1 MIPAVLLSVLLSSA
15 VAAPETA
22 PEAPL
27 AAPSLLGSGLLS
39 LHDTRTLPRGRFTIG
54 TTLHN
59 RDRDPLGIDVFDY
72 AIAGTVGVTPRVEA
86 FGSLVFSRVVVVP
99 DFSLTWP
106 ALAPPPLDLVLP
118 DAMAVPER
126 PYYAMVPT
134 FPFANGRGDQRFSDL
149 VTGDLVL
156 GAKMRLRAP
165 DGERAGFAVS
175 GEVKVPSK
183 RRLTALQSGSG
194 TGGIDLALRGIAE
207 KKFLGADVVTS
218 AAFIYV
224 GGVPF
229 GDRLLMA
236 NPEATAVV
244 EEKLRLPSRFELGAG
259 LRYPVSPGLA
269 LIAEAVATVEVYG
282 ADTLD
287 RIAPL
292 DLLAGFQ
299 GRRGPIRLTAGVLYA
314 AGSPPSGGVRP
325 SPLAGFVDLSR
336 ASDAD
341 TRRYLEQ
348 GGLGGAAAHLRPW
361 AQVVTPRV
369 PGAEL
374 PEGAR
379 VVPDRYTIIS
389 EHQIGF
395 VVLLGWAF

>member
-1 MIPAVLLSVLLSSA
+1 MILVTPLLVLL
-15 VAAPETA
+15 AASTPVPEPALPA
-22 PEAPL
+22 PA
-27 AAPSLLGSGLLS
+27 LLGTGLLS
-39 LHDTRTLPRGRFTIG
+39 LPDTRTLPRGRFTIG

-99 DFSLTWP
+99 DFSQTWP
-106 ALAPPPLDLVLP
+106 ALPPPPLDLVLP
-118 DAMAVPER
+118 DAMAVPVR

-134 FPFANGRGDQRFSDL
+134 FPFANGRGDQRFTDL

-165 DGERAGFAVS
+165 DEERTGFAV
-175 GEVKVPSK
+175 GADLKLPSK

-194 TGGIDLALRGIAE
+194 TGGVDLTVRGIAQRR
-207 KKFLGADVVTS
+207 FLGADVVTT
-218 AAFIYV
+218 AAFTYV

-229 GDRLLMA
+229 GDRLLLA
-236 NPEATAVV
+236 NPEATAIVQ
-244 EEKLRLPSRFELGAG
+244 EKLRLPSRFELGAG
-259 LRYPVSPGLA
+259 LRYPVSPGLS
-269 LIAEAVATVEVYG
+269 LVGEAVATIEVYG

-299 GRRGPIRLTAGVLYA
+299 GRRGRVRLTAGLLYA
-314 AGSPPSGGVRP
+314 AGSPPSGGERA

-341 TRRYLEQ
+341 TRTYLEQ
-348 GGLGGAAAHLRPW
+348 GGLGGAASQLRPW
-361 AQVVTPRV
+361 AQVVTPPV
-369 PGAEL
+369 PGAAL

-379 VVPDRYTIIS
+379 VIPDRYTIIS
-389 EHQIGF
+389 EGQLGF